1 MWYNF
6 VTNRCFMVI
15 CIVAWEQVDLR
26 RGKEKK
32 RIMEKLTSK
41 TERLMTERFGKDTV
55 IALATTEDGVPYVRY
70 VNAFYEDGA
79 FYIITHALSGK
90 MKQLGKNPAAA
101 IAGEWFTAQG
111 TGINLGYF
119 GKQENRKIAEKLRKA
134 FAAWIDNGH
143 NDFADENTCILCVR
157 LSDGVL
163 LSHGERY
170 EIDFT
175 KE

>member
-1 MWYNF
+1 
-6 VTNRCFMVI
+6 MVI
-15 CIVAWEQVDLR
+15 RIVAWEQVDLR

-70 VNAFYEDGA
+70 VNAFYEDRA

-119 GKQENRKIAEKLRKA
+119 GKQENREIAEKLRKA
-134 FAAWIDNGH
+134 FVAWIDNGH

>member
-1 MWYNF
+1 
-6 VTNRCFMVI
+6 MVI
-15 CIVAWEQVDLR
+15 RIVAWEQVDLR

-119 GKQENRKIAEKLRKA
+119 GKQENREIAEKLRKA
-134 FAAWIDNGH
+134 FVAWIDNGH

>member
-15 CIVAWEQVDLR
+15 RIVAWEQVDLR

-70 VNAFYEDGA
+70 VNAFYEDRA

-90 MKQLGKNPAAA
+90 MKQLGKNPSAA

>member
-1 MWYNF
+1 
-6 VTNRCFMVI
+6 MVI
-15 CIVAWEQVDLR
+15 RIVAWEQVDLR

-55 IALATTEDGVPYVRY
+55 IALATPEDGVPFVRY

-119 GKQENRKIAEKLRKA
+119 GKQENREIAEKLRKA

>member
-1 MWYNF
+1 
-6 VTNRCFMVI
+6 MVI
-15 CIVAWEQVDLR
+15 RIVAWEQVDLR

-79 FYIITHALSGK
+79 FYIITHALAGK

-119 GKQENRKIAEKLRKA
+119 GKQENREIAEKLRKA

>member
-1 MWYNF
+1 
-6 VTNRCFMVI
+6 MVI
-15 CIVAWEQVDLR
+15 RIVAWEQVDLR

-119 GKQENRKIAEKLRKA
+119 GKQENREITEKLRKA

>member
-1 MWYNF
+1 
-6 VTNRCFMVI
+6 MVI
-15 CIVAWEQVDLR
+15 RIVAWEQVDLR

-70 VNAFYEDGA
+70 VNAFYEDRA

-119 GKQENRKIAEKLRKA
+119 GKQENREIAEKLRKA

>member
-15 CIVAWEQVDLR
+15 RIVAWEQVDLR

-119 GKQENRKIAEKLRKA
+119 GKQENREIAEKLRKA

>member
-1 MWYNF
+1 
-6 VTNRCFMVI
+6 MVI
-15 CIVAWEQVDLR
+15 RIVAWEQVDLR

-70 VNAFYEDGA
+70 VNAFYEDEA

-119 GKQENRKIAEKLRKA
+119 GKQENREIAEKLRKA

>member
-15 CIVAWEQVDLR
+15 RIVAWEQVDLR

-41 TERLMTERFGKDTV
+41 TERLMTERLGKDTV

-119 GKQENRKIAEKLRKA
+119 GKQENREIAEKLRKA

>member
-1 MWYNF
+1 
-6 VTNRCFMVI
+6 MVI
-15 CIVAWEQVDLR
+15 RIVAWEQVDLR

-90 MKQLGKNPAAA
+90 MKQLGNNPAAA

-119 GKQENRKIAEKLRKA
+119 GKQENREIAEKLRKA

>member
-1 MWYNF
+1 
-6 VTNRCFMVI
+6 MVI
-15 CIVAWEQVDLR
+15 RIVAWEQVDLR

-70 VNAFYEDGA
+70 VNAFYEDRA

-90 MKQLGKNPAAA
+90 MKQLGKNPSAA

-119 GKQENRKIAEKLRKA
+119 GKQENREIAEKLRKA
-134 FAAWIDNGH
+134 FVAWIDNGH

>member
-1 MWYNF
+1 
-6 VTNRCFMVI
+6 MVI
-15 CIVAWEQVDLR
+15 RIVAWEQVDLR

-119 GKQENRKIAEKLRKA
+119 GKQENREIAEKLRKA

>member
-1 MWYNF
+1 
-6 VTNRCFMVI
+6 MVI
-15 CIVAWEQVDLR
+15 RIVAWEQVDLR

-55 IALATTEDGVPYVRY
+55 IALATTEDGVPFVRY

-119 GKQENRKIAEKLRKA
+119 GKQENREIAEKLRKA

>member
-6 VTNRCFMVI
+6 VTNSCFMVI
-15 CIVAWEQVDLR
+15 RIVAWEQVDLR

-41 TERLMTERFGKDTV
+41 TERLMIERFGKDTV

-119 GKQENRKIAEKLRKA
+119 GKQENREIAEKLRKA

>member
-1 MWYNF
+1 
-6 VTNRCFMVI
+6 MVI
-15 CIVAWEQVDLR
+15 RIVAWEQVDLR

-111 TGINLGYF
+111 TGINLGYL
-119 GKQENRKIAEKLRKA
+119 GKQENREIAEKLRKA

>member
-1 MWYNF
+1 
-6 VTNRCFMVI
+6 MVI
-15 CIVAWEQVDLR
+15 RIVAWEQVDLR

-119 GKQENRKIAEKLRKA
+119 GKQENREIAEKLRKA

-143 NDFADENTCILCVR
+143 NDFADENTCILCVC